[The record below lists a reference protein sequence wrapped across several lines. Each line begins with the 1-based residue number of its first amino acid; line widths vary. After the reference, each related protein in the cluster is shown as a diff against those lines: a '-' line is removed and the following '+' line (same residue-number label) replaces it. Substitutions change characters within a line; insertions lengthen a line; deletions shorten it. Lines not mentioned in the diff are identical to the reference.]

1 MKKGSIHFQIQQVFL
16 KSGIFTPGLS
26 KHEAKLRARERG
38 IHSWKEMGEAH
49 TIYSFETA
57 EAYLAVW
64 HQLGQYAHLHGLGSI
79 DGLTPEHVRSYLMA
93 KIGEGVARST
103 YQLHTAAIMKLEK
116 ALRMKGA
123 AVPSFR
129 PVIDELAKAARA
141 LKQRHIPRAYIDPSA
156 LIHTIVREP
165 FRLVARIQCEGGA
178 RVREVSLIKETQLLG
193 EGEDALTGAIMGKVH
208 LIHCKGGL
216 ERDILVSIPT
226 HEMLLRALKDG
237 KGFFRINPEVYRR
250 SIVRAAR
257 DTYQDYHGTHGLR
270 WNFAQSRFLSC
281 RDRGLSKE
289 QALKTVSSEMGHRRA
304 SITLRYLL
312 PTPY

>member
-57 EAYLAVW
+57 DAYLAVW

-79 DGLTPEHVRSYLMA
+79 DDLTPEHVRFYLTS
-93 KIGEGVARST
+93 KIEEGVARST
-103 YQLHTAAIMKLEK
+103 YQVHAAAIMKLEK
-116 ALRMKGA
+116 ALRMQGVI
-123 AVPSFR
+123 VPSLR
-129 PVIDELAKAARA
+129 LVIDDLAKTAKTLRNN
-141 LKQRHIPRAYIDPSA
+141 HVPRAYVDPSA
-156 LIHTIVREP
+156 LIQTTMREP
-165 FRLVARIQCEGGA
+165 LRLVARLQYEGGA
-178 RVREVSLIKETQLLG
+178 RIREVSLIKAMQLSG
-193 EGEDALTGAIMGKVH
+193 EVEDGLTGALMGKVH

-216 ERDILVSIPT
+216 ERDMLVSVPT
-226 HEMLLRALKDG
+226 YAMLLKALEDG
-237 KGFFRINPEVYRR
+237 EGFFRINAEVYRR
-250 SIVRAAR
+250 AIVRAAR
-257 DTYQDYHGTHGLR
+257 DSCQDYHGTHGLR
-270 WNFAQSRFLSC
+270 WNFAQRRFLSC

-289 QALKTVSSEMGHRRA
+289 QALRKVSSEMGHRRA